1 MLSQQ
6 FLYIM
11 SAKVK
16 KIVLRKVKQ
25 QGQEPHPG
33 AQIQNPKY

>member
-16 KIVLRKVKQ
+16 KVKQ

-33 AQIQNPKY
+33 AQIHNPKY